1 MLRIVGDEHCGNM
14 LRSAGRF
21 EYTKDVDP
29 VAVIDIE
36 FSVDQVQVNGLFF
49 EDIEG
54 IGGLVCTE
62 DFDVEMF
69 SQERRDRRMIRSA
82 VADIEDFFACHNE
95 LTIHWVDL
103 TGWT

>member
-1 MLRIVGDEHCGNM
+1 
-14 LRSAGRF
+14 
-21 EYTKDVDP
+21 
-29 VAVIDIE
+29 
-36 FSVDQVQVNGLFF
+36 
-49 EDIEG
+49 
-54 IGGLVCTE
+54 
-62 DFDVEMF
+62 MF